1 MVFVMIT
8 SKQVIKKKI
17 SIELKILKLND
28 ELTDLQDKCPHH
40 TLRYRGCGTSGGWD
54 YEGSYWYDWFCPDCD
69 KRWRTEQKYDIEMD
83 ILKKYPNAK
92 KIDKYDNRKEYDNF
106 YRSGSSTG

>member
-1 MVFVMIT
+1 MMT
-8 SKQVIKKKI
+8 SKQVIKNKI

-69 KRWRTEQKYDIEMD
+69 KRWRTEQNYDVKMS